1 MARNFAEEF
10 DEQVKTPEKKSL
22 FPFLKKKEMVDQNG
36 RPIYIKKKKLFKSH
50 RLNRTFAGD
59 LALTIF
65 LSIGG
70 IFMLFPFIVSVSSA
84 LKPLHEMWLFPPN
97 LIVRNPTLVH
107 FVDLFNFMGNSMVP
121 MSKYL
126 FNSIYIC
133 LMCTLVTTLSS
144 SMCAYAVSK
153 RTFRGKD
160 ALFKLIETSMM
171 FTAPASGLI
180 GYIIMS
186 NFDPVDK
193 YWPIILPYAAN
204 SLYMYIVKNFMDTF
218 PSSVLEAARI
228 DGAGEFR
235 IFWRILMPGC
245 KPAWMTV
252 ILFAVQGTWAI
263 GTGYFVFKEEMK
275 GIRAGIDAITSV
287 NLNRSGVTAA
297 MNLLLLVVPLVT
309 FVITQSNVLDTM
321 STAGMKD

>member
-1 MARNFAEEF
+1 MAKNFSDEF
-10 DEQVKTPEKKSL
+10 DEHVKVVEKKKL
-22 FPFLKKKEMVDQNG
+22 FSLKKPPKLDEDGMPV
-36 RPIYIKKKKLFKSH
+36 YVKKKKLFKTH
-50 RLNRTFAGD
+50 RLNRTFGGD
-59 LALTIF
+59 LALTLV

-70 IFMLFPFIVSVSSA
+70 IFMLFPFIYAISNS

-97 LIVRNPTLVH
+97 LIVRNPTFSH
-107 FVDLFNFMGNSMVP
+107 YVDLFNFMGNSMVP
-121 MSKYL
+121 MSKYF

-133 LMCTLVTTLSS
+133 LMCTIVTTLSS

-153 RTFRGKD
+153 REFKGKS

-171 FTAPASGLI
+171 FVAPASGILGFVI
-180 GYIIMS
+180 TS
-186 NFDPVDK
+186 QFDPVDH

-218 PSSVLEAARI
+218 PTTVLEAARI

-275 GIRAGIDAITSV
+275 GVMAGLDAITSV
-287 NLNRSGVTAA
+287 NLNRTGVSAA
-297 MNLLLLVVPLVT
+297 MTILLMIVPLIT
-309 FVITQSNVLDTM
+309 FVVTQSNVLDTM
-321 STAGMKD
+321 SSGGMKD